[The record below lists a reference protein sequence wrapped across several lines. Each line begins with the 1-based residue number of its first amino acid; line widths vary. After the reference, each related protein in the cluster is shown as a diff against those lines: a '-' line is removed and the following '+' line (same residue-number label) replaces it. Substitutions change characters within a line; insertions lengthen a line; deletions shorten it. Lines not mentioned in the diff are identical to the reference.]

1 MKFQHLNLTN
11 RCVIEKGLAFQSSFR
26 EIAAMIGC
34 STSTV
39 MREVRNNREFI
50 LTANTICSNYTSCLQ
65 RKLCGSAACFVPC
78 KTCHSR
84 CCHDLCKQYVPRRC
98 ELLVKHRMYVPA
110 AQSRTTA
117 ANNTHIIPPTKRT
130 KKAARS
136 CLNPGKYTR
145 FRRTNGSAEQIAH
158 AAGT

>member
-50 LTANTICSNYTSCLQ
+50 STANTICSNYTSCLQ
-65 RKLCGSAACFVPC
+65 RKLCGSAACFAPC
-78 KTCHSR
+78 KTCHSH
-84 CCHDLCKQYVPRRC
+84 CCHDLCKQFAPQRC
-98 ELLVKHRMYVPA
+98 ELLDKAPYYAPA
-110 AQSRTTA
+110 AQSRITA
-117 ANNTHIIPPTKRT
+117 ANNTHIIPLIKRT
-130 KKAARS
+130 KRAVRS
-136 CLNPGKYTR
+136 CRNREKTFTLRKNKRLG
-145 FRRTNGSAEQIAH
+145 
-158 AAGT
+158 